1 MSMEKIKIDNE
12 TLLLAALK
20 MDSHEAFVQIFRLY
34 YPDLVFFVSRFI
46 PDMETCEDIVQE
58 AFIKIWAN
66 RKFLEI
72 RTSLKTYLVSL
83 VQNLALN
90 EIKHRKVKTLYRNM
104 YHEMIMSLPADE
116 HILYTELNDAVE
128 NLFSQLDPEV
138 LETYMLSRSH
148 HLKYTEI
155 AKKLNISVRTVEAR
169 ISKTIRFLQS
179 NLKDYKFAIFLTVVF
194 QHLFM
199 K

>member
-1 MSMEKIKIDNE
+1 MPMEKIKIDNE

-20 MDSHEAFVQIFRLY
+20 MDSHEAFVQIFRRY

-169 ISKTIRFLQS
+169 ISKTIRFLQT

>member
-1 MSMEKIKIDNE
+1 MPMEKIKIDNE

-20 MDSHEAFVQIFRLY
+20 MDSHEAFVQIFRRY
-34 YPDLVFFVSRFI
+34 YPDLVFFVTRFI